1 MSRLVIVSRII
12 PGAEGRVAQIFAESD
27 ATELP
32 GLTGLRHRSLYRLH
46 DLCVHLMETTEV
58 DLDTLVTAHHH
69 PLYQRT
75 NERLSAHTSAYLPT
89 WRSPR
94 DAPAGCFY
102 SWDVSDAPSPEALR

>member
-1 MSRLVIVSRII
+1 M
-12 PGAEGRVAQIFAESD
+12 
-27 ATELP
+27 
-32 GLTGLRHRSLYRLH
+32 
-46 DLCVHLMETTEV
+46 
-58 DLDTLVTAHHH
+58 DLDTLVAAHNH

-102 SWDVSDAPSPEALR
+102 SWDVSDAPSPEALRLRGA